1 MSDKLFEL
9 CNDLLTPYGRIMV
22 AVHEKFGPLQH
33 GLIINLWLGLSKL
46 GTVFDTNSNPNR

>member
-46 GTVFDTNSNPNR
+46 GTVFDTGMLSP